1 MKSKFYVVWQGKV
14 PGIYTNWADCQAQ
27 VSGFGAARYKAFATR
42 QEAEAAFAAG
52 PEAYIAPRRSK
63 ASGGVK
69 TAKSGTR
76 GKANEPL
83 NPPDYRHD
91 TVLPLPPE
99 VEANAWAVDAAC
111 SGNPGKMEYRG
122 VDLRTGAEVFHFGP
136 IFGTNNIG
144 EFLAIVHALALL
156 EQRGETLTIYS
167 DSRNAQLWIR
177 QRRCKTKLARNAKT
191 EAVYTYIERA
201 DRWLQTHSFTNKIRK
216 WKTDEWGEIPA
227 DFGRK

>member
-1 MKSKFYVVWQGKV
+1 M
-14 PGIYTNWADCQAQ
+14 
-27 VSGFGAARYKAFATR
+27 
-42 QEAEAAFAAG
+42 
-52 PEAYIAPRRSK
+52 
-63 ASGGVK
+63 K

-177 QRRCKTKLARNAKT
+177 QRRCKTKVARNAKT

-201 DRWLQTHSFTNKIRK
+201 ERWLQTHSFTNKIRK

>member
-1 MKSKFYVVWQGKV
+1 
-14 PGIYTNWADCQAQ
+14 
-27 VSGFGAARYKAFATR
+27 
-42 QEAEAAFAAG
+42 
-52 PEAYIAPRRSK
+52 
-63 ASGGVK
+63 
-69 TAKSGTR
+69 
-76 GKANEPL
+76 
-83 NPPDYRHD
+83 
-91 TVLPLPPE
+91 
-99 VEANAWAVDAAC
+99 
-111 SGNPGKMEYRG
+111 MEYRG

-156 EQRGETLTIYS
+156 EQQGETLTIYS

-177 QRRCKTKLARNAKT
+177 QRRCKTKLTRNAKT

-201 DRWLQTHSFTNKIRK
+201 ERWLQTHSFTNKIQK